1 MGASLPRL
9 RPCTVHGVPINNAMP
24 RVIMVPRTPRIANVR
39 EDFYFGRLHPERG
52 VAEFESEF
60 RPALF
65 CPFDFLELM
74 SDITALTG
82 KLLHLNIASGASATE
97 KSSSTASK
105 LPIKSN
111 SSPTTATLGVFKAP
125 PNNASKSEG
134 VACEQ
139 TAGPSTATS
148 KPLVA
153 KTTGSSKETQ
163 RPALTRHDDLAT
175 APVQGDGEDGAAVT
189 IADIGTYDGELENDQ
204 RGLEVTGDA
213 AEDLSLDS
221 SISR

>member
-1 MGASLPRL
+1 
-9 RPCTVHGVPINNAMP
+9 
-24 RVIMVPRTPRIANVR
+24 MVPRIPRIANKR
-39 EDFYFGRLHPERG
+39 EDFYFGRLTLERG

-65 CPFDFLELM
+65 CPFGVPEVM
-74 SDITALTG
+74 SDITTLTG
-82 KLLHLNIASGASATE
+82 KLLHLNIASDASATE

-105 LPIKSN
+105 LPTKSN
-111 SSPTTATLGVFKAP
+111 SLLTTAIFGVYKAP
-125 PNNASKSEG
+125 SNNASKAEG
-134 VACEQ
+134 LADEQ
-139 TAGPSTATS
+139 AAGLSAATS
-148 KPLVA
+148 KRPAA
-153 KTTGSSKETQ
+153 KATGSSKETQ

-175 APVQGDGEDGAAVT
+175 APVQGEGRDGAAVA